1 MAGPLALSRH
11 PVRWPHTGWV
21 ASGDMRLSEPL
32 TTALTTTL
40 TAEVA
45 DAQRRWRTPGLFVGV
60 SRDSE
65 LLWSGHVG
73 LARLDPPTP
82 AGDDTQVMIGSIT
95 KTFTALLVMQLR
107 DEGRLTLEDPLGTWL
122 PGSRHALLT
131 VRRLLSH
138 TSGLQR
144 EPVGRLWETLDAPE
158 QERLLSELE
167 DAEQVLPPHLAFHYS
182 NLAFALLGQVV
193 ERLDGRP
200 WEEALRDR
208 VLDPLGMSRT
218 TCAPADDH
226 AHGFQVDPFAGT
238 ATPEPRLDL
247 RATAPVGGLWSTIA
261 DMARYAAFLVEP
273 SPSVLRPETLAEMC
287 QPLVMVDQESWTAG
301 YGLGYELLRSGDRVH
316 VGHRG
321 AMPGFLS
328 ALRVNRKAGVGVF
341 AVATT
346 TAGATCGLLATRL
359 LDQAVDA
366 MPRVESAW
374 VPERRH
380 PDLDELLGSWWSEG
394 EELVLEVREG
404 ELWMRVPAGSTQ
416 DETRFAREDEST
428 FRAVAGRERGERLEL
443 VRRDDGRLEKLYFA
457 TYAVTRTPLAFA
469 DLT

>member
-1 MAGPLALSRH
+1 VGDRLWEAHTGSVASDAMRLPEPLA
-11 PVRWPHTGWV
+11 
-21 ASGDMRLSEPL
+21 
-32 TTALTTTL
+32 TAM
-40 TAEVA
+40 TADVA

-65 LLWSGHVG
+65 LLWSSQVG
-73 LARLDPPTP
+73 VARLEP
-82 AGDDTQVMIGSIT
+82 ATSAHDDTQVMIGSIT

-122 PGSRHALLT
+122 PESRHASLT

-144 EPVGRLWETLDAPE
+144 EPVGRLWESLDAPDA
-158 QERLLSELE
+158 ERLLRELE

-193 ERLDGRP
+193 ERLDGRA

-208 VLDPLGMSRT
+208 ILDPLGMSRT

-238 ATPEPRLDL
+238 VTREPELQL
-247 RATAPVGGLWSTIA
+247 RATAPLGGLWSTVA
-261 DMARYAAFLVEP
+261 DMARYAAFLAEP
-273 SPSVLRPETLAEMC
+273 PPSVLAPETLQEMC
-287 QPLVMVDQESWTAG
+287 APLVMIDQESWTAA
-301 YGLGYELLRSGDRVH
+301 YGLGFELVRSGDRVH

-328 ALRVNRKAGVGVF
+328 ALRVNREAGVGVF

-346 TAGATCGLLATRL
+346 TAGAAPGPLATRL
-359 LDQAVDA
+359 LDQVLDA
-366 MPRVESAW
+366 LPLMQPAW
-374 VPERRH
+374 VPERRQ

-404 ELWMRVPAGSTQ
+404 ALWMRVAGGSPQ
-416 DETRFAREDEST
+416 DETRFSRTDEST
-428 FRAVAGRERGERLEL
+428 FRAVAGRERGELLEL
-443 VRRDDGRLEKLYFA
+443 VRRADGRLEKLYFA
-457 TYAVTRTPLAFA
+457 TYAVTRSPLAFA